1 MRGETGPQLPKPFKE
16 MVMGSILE
24 LFAGKKA
31 CRLLVKAEGEVMEKY
46 QRFREK

>member
-1 MRGETGPQLPKPFKE
+1 
-16 MVMGSILE
+16 MGSILE